1 MRNHDPIVLEEFKGL
16 YKRGNPESCPIDH
29 FSDCENMQSIE
40 SGFETRDG
48 IDTLHGPGNVIRIYR
63 YNSPTLGEGLISLH
77 TDGTIKHTVYN
88 PNQVFTILTLPIS
101 VEDFDFQEFNGRGY
115 ITPAEITEDNFGNK
129 SITGLAGSFLYVY
142 LGDGQPARKAA
153 GNPPVNGELKPLI
166 VFNSQ
171 TDGKIDKGVH
181 IFGISNDDSSSALGP
196 EVLPV
201 LNAPGGK
208 ECHLINIPIGSG
220 GTASRAIYATK
231 AIDPKDYDPSNSP
244 AFYRVTTIG
253 NNTDTS
259 IALNFSDADLTV
271 PFASGA
277 SSVPTDDGALRVE
290 NSTDDGHC
298 DFGLHL
304 IGVVY
309 ETDTGF
315 LSAPGPEF
323 FGAMTF
329 VNIRKGIQIS
339 NIPVSPD
346 SFVTA
351 RHLIATKKINN
362 YNGNQNEFLFFF
374 IPEGTI
380 NDNVSTSKFVSFYDA
395 ELLEDASY
403 LIDNFSEIPAGAGL
417 ATYNGRL
424 VLFNTDTDKG
434 VVYLSAP
441 GEPEAINQVDGLII
455 PPDRTDEIWNA
466 QEFRDVLY
474 IFKKNRTLP
483 YVDNGDVP
491 ATWAESTPIDMGIG
505 AAPHGIAQV
514 LDSGGVNIEFILI
527 VHFGGLYVFDGVYQK
542 PELSWKIED
551 LWLGMDR
558 SDFVFIQIMN
568 DTINKRIYI
577 SLPNKR
583 MLYADYKDGLN
594 WKDIKWWP
602 WRFDIEVNTIALI
615 NFNQLIIGS
624 LQEL

>member
-1 MRNHDPIVLEEFKGL
+1 MREHDPIVLEEFNGL
-16 YKRGNPESCPIDH
+16 WKRGNPESCPIDH
-29 FSDCENMQSIE
+29 FPDCNNIQSIE

-48 IDTLHGPGNVIRIYR
+48 LDVLHGPGNVIRIYR

-88 PNQVFTILTLPIS
+88 PNQVFTILVLPIS

-142 LGDGQPARKAA
+142 QGDGQPARKAA
-153 GNPPVNGELKPLI
+153 GNPPTNGQLKPLI

-181 IFGISNDDSSSALGP
+181 VFGISNDDSSSVLGP
-196 EVLPV
+196 EILPV
-201 LNAPGGK
+201 LLAPGGK
-208 ECHLINIPIGSG
+208 ECHLINIPIGTG
-220 GTASRAIYATK
+220 ATASRAIYATK
-231 AIDPKDYDPSNSP
+231 AIDPKDYDPSSLP
-244 AFYRVTTIG
+244 TFFRVTTIG

-271 PFASGA
+271 PFAAGA
-277 SSVPTDDGALRVE
+277 SPVPSDDGALRVE
-290 NSTDDGHC
+290 NSVVDGHC
-298 DFGLHL
+298 DFGLHI

-323 FGAMTF
+323 FGVMTF
-329 VNIRKGIQIS
+329 INIRKGIDVS

-346 SFVTA
+346 SFVTK
-351 RHLIATKKINN
+351 RHLIASKKIIN
-362 YNGNQNEFLFFF
+362 YNGNQDEFLYFF

-380 NDNVSTSKFVSFYDA
+380 ENNIDTSKTINFYDA

-417 ATYNGRL
+417 STYNNRL

-434 VVYLSAP
+434 AVYVSAP
-441 GEPEAINQVDGLII
+441 GEPEAINQVDGLIV

-483 YVDNGDVP
+483 YADNGDVP
-491 ATWAESTPIDMGIG
+491 ATWADSTPIDMGIG
-505 AAPHGIAQV
+505 AAVHGIAQV
-514 LDSGGVNIEFILI
+514 LDSGGVNIEFILV
-527 VHFGGLYVFDGVYQK
+527 VHFGGLYVFDGIYQK
-542 PELSWKIED
+542 PELTYKIED
-551 LWLGMDR
+551 LWLDIDR

-568 DTINKRIYI
+568 DTINKKIYI
-577 SLPNKR
+577 ALPNKR
-583 MLYADYKDGLN
+583 MLYADYRNGLN

-602 WRFDIEVNTIALI
+602 WEFDIEVNTIALL
-615 NFNQLIIGS
+615 NFNQLVIGS